1 MKKLLIFLYLLLI
14 NCSTLNEVYLLY
26 ASPILHAKNLVALRN
41 DPPCFKYSSVQ
52 SAINNDIKACSI
64 CIKIN
69 QYKSSSYKN
78 NSTQYPSHYSS
89 KATNNQSNLANIPF
103 GVNGAAS
110 TGAAVIQSTPDF
122 STTQKFSFMDGCKS
136 YR

>member
-14 NCSTLNEVYLLY
+14 NCSTLNEVYLLC

-41 DPPCFKYSSVQ
+41 DPPCFNYSSVQ
-52 SAINNDIKACSI
+52 SAINSDIKACI

-78 NSTQYPSHYSS
+78 NSTRYPSYYSS
-89 KATNNQSNLANIPF
+89 QAINYQSNLANIPF

-110 TGAAVIQSTPDF
+110 TGAAVIQSAPDF
-122 STTQKFSFMDGCKS
+122 SATQEFYFIDGCKS